1 MKILVFDIFEKGQI
15 LRPFRP
21 STLKTEI
28 CSKKFNGS
36 TCAYSLFY
44 LPIFRKIEGGV
55 DCGIPSP
62 LRSLRYR
69 KKRGPER
76 VN

>member
-36 TCAYSLFY
+36 TCAYRLFY
-44 LPIFRKIEGGV
+44 LTIFRKIEGGV
-55 DCGIPSP
+55 ESPPPCGPCGTEKSVV
-62 LRSLRYR
+62 LRGLIDF
-69 KKRGPER
+69 
-76 VN
+76 